1 MVQRQIFIYSRSPT
15 PRETTVRIFQASAAF
30 CSSVFYDSLLSALL
44 PENLVTAFFIYR
56 CWTHPRRFLSI
67 PVSVISK
74 ALFKLPSGSRYKA
87 KGCAIQLLKGFESTA
102 LNILVQIGIRMSIFS
117 IEWLLIFIS
126 AGWYACALNG
136 LSWFFSLLYTLFL
149 FAEHIFKFA
158 SVLWKKIHIYYI
170 CLVHSTR
177 AVIVLWN

>member
-1 MVQRQIFIYSRSPT
+1 MVQRQILIYSRIPT
-15 PRETTVRIFQASAAF
+15 PRETTVQIFQASAAF
-30 CSSVFYDSLLSALL
+30 CSSFFFFYDSLLSALL

-56 CWTHPRRFLSI
+56 CWTHPRRLLSI

-102 LNILVQIGIRMSIFS
+102 LNILVQIGICMSIFS

-126 AGWYACALNG
+126 VGWYACACKRVILVFFLTLYCLPFSWAHIQICFCSLKEDTYLLH
-136 LSWFFSLLYTLFL
+136 LSSALY
-149 FAEHIFKFA
+149 
-158 SVLWKKIHIYYI
+158 
-170 CLVHSTR
+170 
-177 AVIVLWN
+177 